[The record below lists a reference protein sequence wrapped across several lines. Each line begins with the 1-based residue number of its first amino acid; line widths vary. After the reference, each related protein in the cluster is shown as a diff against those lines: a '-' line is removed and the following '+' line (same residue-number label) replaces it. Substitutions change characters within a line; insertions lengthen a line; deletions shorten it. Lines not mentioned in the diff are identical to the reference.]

1 MSVTNIITQAGN
13 VQGII
18 GSVTNFAQ
26 SVLSMFGVDVVG
38 VFDNT
43 TYDQIFQTARPMK
56 ANVSVTKKIMDH
68 PVESGALISDF
79 AIILPVEIELS
90 LLLTGTEYQST
101 YQLIKAYFDSGA
113 LVSVTLRSR
122 TFNNM
127 LIQAMPHEESPDQI
141 DVLPLALK
149 LREVQMFTA
158 QYQALAPQQ
167 VATPTDESTVSR
179 GAQQPQ
185 SSILYNVSN
194 YVSGI
199 FK

>member
-43 TYDQIFQTARPMK
+43 TYEQIFQTARPMK

-90 LLLTGTEYQST
+90 LLLGGTEYQST

-158 QYQALAPQQ
+158 QYQALAAQQ

-185 SSILYNVSN
+185 SSILYSITN
-194 YVSGI
+194 YAAGI